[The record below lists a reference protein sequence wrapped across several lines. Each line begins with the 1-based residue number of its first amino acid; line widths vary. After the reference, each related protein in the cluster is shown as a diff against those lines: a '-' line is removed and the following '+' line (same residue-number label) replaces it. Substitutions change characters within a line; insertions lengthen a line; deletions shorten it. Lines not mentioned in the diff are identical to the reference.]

1 MEGKAL
7 KPGNLFESGAYSLG
21 AAIPEAKEYER
32 QEIDLATTS
41 TMGRPSKLSLK
52 ATRCCET
59 LGSEASARGYTERQ
73 IGNTPA
79 LVDQILE
86 LIISGEKRGTF
97 SLPEK
102 LARDGTTPA
111 AGDYVILTRY
121 DGSAGCLVQV
131 EACATSWVAID
142 VRRSATSSA
151 ELRRIISVS
160 TVPCAGSGSTS
171 GSRNM

>member
-1 MEGKAL
+1 ME
-7 KPGNLFESGAYSLG
+7 SV
-21 AAIPEAKEYER
+21 EAFW
-32 QEIDLATTS
+32 
-41 TMGRPSKLSLK
+41 
-52 ATRCCET
+52 TRCCET

-131 EACATSWVAID
+131 EAGATMAFDEVGPGELEIEGPGARDPAVWRDIHERYWTPMLAAWGKSLTISEPVLVQRFRLLAVA
-142 VRRSATSSA
+142 RR
-151 ELRRIISVS
+151 
-160 TVPCAGSGSTS
+160 
-171 GSRNM
+171 